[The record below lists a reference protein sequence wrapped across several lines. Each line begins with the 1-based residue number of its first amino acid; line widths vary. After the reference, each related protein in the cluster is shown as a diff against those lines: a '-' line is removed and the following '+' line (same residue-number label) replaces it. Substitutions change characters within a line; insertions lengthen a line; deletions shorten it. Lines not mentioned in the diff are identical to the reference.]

1 MIKGEYH
8 CICREERYQLG
19 LLYLTS
25 AEALLDLAHCTSRR
39 AWKSVSVGVARSVA
53 TRFQLDDASACCEVS
68 VETRCEGEDV
78 SGLITE
84 VI

>member
-1 MIKGEYH
+1 MLVLRD
-8 CICREERYQLG
+8 C
-19 LLYLTS
+19 
-25 AEALLDLAHCTSRR
+25 LA
-39 AWKSVSVGVARSVA
+39 A

-68 VETRCEGEDV
+68 VGRREVEDV